1 MSKNSFLDALTDSLP
16 ASVEVIW
23 RPETGSTN
31 DDLKAAARQNAFTH
45 PVLLTVERQNAGR
58 GTHGRGWRMAELAM
72 IFSLGLPLR
81 KELLSAPPGILSI
94 AAAMSIAQSASMA
107 STEKVLVK
115 WPNDI
120 WTAGGKAGG
129 ILIETVG
136 DAGGDRSVVIGAGLN
151 LSIAPGGVTT
161 AGWPIRAIS
170 TRVSMNDPT
179 MRGELLGL
187 IVSDLLHT
195 FNAIEKSNDFS
206 EIVDQWPLYDAFYG
220 KSVAWRTLDKP
231 DVPLEGMDKGIDAFG
246 RLILQGRRGEQSEL
260 SGELVSLLGNSH
272 GE

>member
-1 MSKNSFLDALTDSLP
+1 MSRNSFLDALTDSLP
-16 ASVEVIW
+16 ASVEVMW
-23 RPETGSTN
+23 RRETGSTN
-31 DDLKAAARQNAFTH
+31 DDLKTAARQNAFRH

-58 GTHGRGWRMAELAM
+58 GTHGRSWRMAELSL

-81 KELLSAPPGILSI
+81 EGLLSAPPGILSI
-94 AAAMSIAQSASMA
+94 AAAMSIAQSASLA
-107 STEKVLVK
+107 SAEKVLVK

-179 MRGELLGL
+179 MRGEFLGL
-187 IVSDLLHT
+187 IVSDLMHT
-195 FNAIEKSNDFS
+195 FSAIEKSNHFS
-206 EIVDQWPLYDAFYG
+206 EIIDKWPLYDAFYG

-231 DVPLEGMDKGIDAFG
+231 DVPLEGMDKGIDASG

-272 GE
+272 RE

>member
-1 MSKNSFLDALTDSLP
+1 M
-16 ASVEVIW
+16 
-23 RPETGSTN
+23 
-31 DDLKAAARQNAFTH
+31 
-45 PVLLTVERQNAGR
+45 
-58 GTHGRGWRMAELAM
+58 
-72 IFSLGLPLR
+72 
-81 KELLSAPPGILSI
+81 
-94 AAAMSIAQSASMA
+94 
-107 STEKVLVK
+107 
-115 WPNDI
+115 
-120 WTAGGKAGG
+120 
-129 ILIETVG
+129 
-136 DAGGDRSVVIGAGLN
+136 IGAGLN

-206 EIVDQWPLYDAFYG
+206 AIVDQWPLYDAFYG

-272 GE
+272 RE